1 MANLGDAPTTP
12 LHQDNA
18 AVAAALN
25 LTGISPESNR
35 ILMAGVQQG
44 LLTDGVATGVD
55 DGHQGDGAEVPPAAG
70 RPEGDAGG
78 SAGLA
83 TDGPRV
89 DAPGGGSTMTGD
101 GPAGSI
107 TIGADVGGTAG
118 AAIKAADDWL
128 KRASK
133 KDRRALRA
141 ISKGSG
147 AG

>member
-55 DGHQGDGAEVPPAAG
+55 DGHQGA
-70 RPEGDAGG
+70 
-78 SAGLA
+78 
-83 TDGPRV
+83 
-89 DAPGGGSTMTGD
+89 
-101 GPAGSI
+101 
-107 TIGADVGGTAG
+107 
-118 AAIKAADDWL
+118 
-128 KRASK
+128 
-133 KDRRALRA
+133 
-141 ISKGSG
+141 
-147 AG
+147 